1 MSATRNPYKVPLGFV
16 SDPFAP
22 LYQQPDEELS
32 EDLSVQLILD
42 YANELDDKIAGDFDL
57 GVVIN
62 EIKNN
67 TLSFVR
73 TGLLAFKVKVLKL
86 YREGYRTFKDFCE
99 QAIGITHW
107 QVNRT
112 IEAARVVIELAQNGF
127 KILPKNEAQARPLAK
142 FTGADLL
149 ANWQTVL
156 DTTKEYKITGSRI
169 AETLGMDVTSKL
181 LRLPPEVYYELQTQA
196 LSEGMSV
203 AELLKAILAQRKEVE
218 EPDEQQLQAWQQD
231 LDTLVAEEEPK
242 SVPIGKVSAP
252 KSEPIGTV
260 TPDDILASEPLT
272 EQTPA
277 EPDDTLTE
285 QPLTLVAE
293 EESKSVPIGKVSTEP
308 TLTEEG
314 DPPLWMEETNGVT
327 QKSSSSTTILTERGS
342 KASDSQAQA
351 STKKHRKS
359 FLDFNKGS
367 SGKKKR
373 PRGFGR

>member
-1 MSATRNPYKVPLGFV
+1 MSAATRNPYRVPQGYVLN
-16 SDPFAP
+16 PFDP
-22 LYQQPDEELS
+22 LYQQPDEELCREPS
-32 EDLSVQLILD
+32 AQAILD
-42 YANELDDKIAGDFDL
+42 YAIELEDQIPGDFELSD
-57 GVVIN
+57 VIS

-107 QVNRT
+107 QVNRM
-112 IEAARVVIELAQNGF
+112 IEAARVVIELAQDGF
-127 KILPKNEAQARPLAK
+127 DVLPKNEAQARPLAK

-149 ANWQTVL
+149 ANWQRVL

-252 KSEPIGTV
+252 KSEPIVTV
-260 TPDDILASEPLT
+260 SEQPLT
-272 EQTPA
+272 EETPA

-285 QPLTLVAE
+285 N
-293 EESKSVPIGKVSTEP
+293 VSEA
-308 TLTEEG
+308 LTEEDLSRLELVTHTQTPVPNQNSG
-314 DPPLWMEETNGVT
+314 ASAT
-327 QKSSSSTTILTERGS
+327 QKRSTGSDRPLSMKEPSSTSVHTEH
-342 KASDSQAQA
+342 DSQAKP
-351 STKKHRKS
+351 STKKPRKS
-359 FLDFNKGS
+359 FLDFTKP
-367 SGKKKR
+367 SGKKKKR
-373 PRGFGR
+373 PKRGFGR